1 MFSLPLKSSRELNEG
16 RNSSKFH
23 IPWPQ
28 GEASLMGRQALHTKE
43 QRPSVNALLGRDRN
57 ENSMK

>member
-23 IPWPQ
+23 IPWPR
-28 GEASLMGRQALHTKE
+28 GEGSLMGSQALHTKE
-43 QRPSVNALLGRDRN
+43 QRPSVKALLGKNRN
-57 ENSMK
+57 ENSLK